1 MSIRTPI
8 AISLAALLAACN
20 PVEQFTDGI
29 AHSKAVSAAL
39 EKSTGMKSNVGLN
52 WANGSFVNVSVNFQ
66 GLPQKNDLAEITDK
80 VKAAVIAEFKEKP
93 QQLVVGFVI
102 KP

>member
-1 MSIRTPI
+1 
-8 AISLAALLAACN
+8 
-20 PVEQFTDGI
+20 
-29 AHSKAVSAAL
+29 
-39 EKSTGMKSNVGLN
+39 MKSNVGLN